1 MRIRSGPWMVLAVPI
16 AALPSGAAWGQE
28 IRRNQPVLAR
38 EITPQL
44 RLSVE
49 RGLQYLAR
57 RQDPRTGSI
66 ENGEGYRV
74 AVDSLAG
81 LAFLASGQAGKGG
94 KYSATVRGLA
104 QSVLSCQ
111 SEIGYFQ
118 DRKSRMYGHGFAT
131 LFLAELY
138 GMTEEM
144 DERVRSGLK
153 RAVRVIEMSQSPQG
167 GWDYL
172 PAPSFLGSFEGGGR
186 SGSDSSITVCQ
197 TMALRAARG
206 LGIQVDPQVVARA
219 RKYIRDAQNEDG
231 GFSYRLDIPFGFG
244 RESKFPRS
252 AAGVCI
258 LINLATPEEYGSKEL
273 QKGFQYLLRHYRER
287 DQFEFYGAYYCAQAM
302 FQAGGKYWEEYFA
315 YLKDQLLR
323 NQKEDGSWAPRLL
336 IGPPEV
342 PLQTTAMALIALQV
356 PMRFLPI
363 LER

>member
-1 MRIRSGPWMVLAVPI
+1 MRIRCAPWMVLAVPV
-16 AALPSGAAWGQE
+16 AAFPSGSASGQE
-28 IRRNQPVLAR
+28 IRPNQPVLAR

-44 RLSVE
+44 RLAVE

-66 ENGEGYRV
+66 ENGDGYRV

-81 LAFLASGQAGKGG
+81 LAFLAGGHAGKGG
-94 KYSATVRGLA
+94 KYADTVRGLA

-111 SEIGYFQ
+111 SEVGFFQ

-138 GMTEEM
+138 GMTGEM
-144 DERVRSGLK
+144 DDRVRSGLK
-153 RAVRVIEMSQSPQG
+153 RAVRVIEMSQSPEG

-172 PAPSFLGSFEGGGR
+172 PAPSFLGSFEGGVR
-186 SGSDSSITVCQ
+186 FGSDSSITVCQ

-206 LGIQVDPQVVARA
+206 LGIYVDPQVVARA
-219 RKYIRDAQNEDG
+219 RKYIRKAQNEDG
-231 GFSYRLDIPFGFG
+231 GFSYRLDGALGFG
-244 RESKFPRS
+244 KESKFPRS

-258 LINLATPEEYGSKEL
+258 LFSLATPEEYGSKEL
-273 QKGFQYLLRHYRER
+273 HKGFQYLMRNYRN
-287 DQFEFYGAYYCAQAM
+287 DDMFPFYGAYYCTQAM
-302 FQAGGKYWEEYFA
+302 FQAGGKYWDEYFA

-323 NQKEDGSWAPRLL
+323 NQKEDGSWAPRVLL
-336 IGPPEV
+336 GTPEV
-342 PLQTTAMALIALQV
+342 PLQATAMALIALQV

-363 LER
+363 FER